1 MGTDEREDH
10 DGVVEGSEAG
20 DLEGLEGEG
29 LLALELVEELET
41 LETGRLLVVGRDLT
55 GLSTGA
61 CFAGRCERSG
71 KAREGE
77 ETRGKG
83 TETDPG

>member
-1 MGTDEREDH
+1 MGWGTDEREDH

-29 LLALELVEELET
+29 LLALELVEELEA

-55 GLSTGA
+55 GLSTGTCLVA
-61 CFAGRCERSG
+61 WQGEGRLAKGR
-71 KAREGE
+71 
-77 ETRGKG
+77 TRG
-83 TETDPG
+83 TDPG